1 MTIWAETQCERQTS
15 PSSPIRMKVEIE
27 RDEVSFNRSTLLFR
41 ILPLRLGIV
50 MPVILST
57 PSLELNIL

>member
-1 MTIWAETQCERQTS
+1 MQ
-15 PSSPIRMKVEIE
+15 VEIE